1 MWMIFEET
9 DVLIMPSVW
18 NETFGFTV
26 LEALSHGVPVIVSK
40 NVGAKDLLEDGRFG
54 MIVEP
59 TVEGVKQGIL
69 RIMENKDLLIGYNKR
84 IAEEMDLNKTI
95 MSAKQ
100 IEELYMEK

>member
-1 MWMIFEET
+1 M
-9 DVLIMPSVW
+9 
-18 NETFGFTV
+18 
-26 LEALSHGVPVIVSK
+26 
-40 NVGAKDLLEDGRFG
+40 GAKDLLEDGRFG

-84 IAEEMDLNKTI
+84 IAEEMDLSKTI

-100 IEELYMEK
+100 IEKLYLEK